1 MAVPADAPF
10 AFRDPREGAPSP
22 EPTPREAK
30 ALDAAV
36 AALRRGDAASA
47 SRALAGREDGASPAL
62 RLARAYLDIV
72 EGRRDE
78 ARSYLAGARAA
89 SPAWIAALEAAAD
102 LAAVEGETSA
112 ALEAYRALSRLVPSD
127 GRARGRVETLRA
139 SVAASKRASAEEAL
153 AAGDLD
159 AARRHASSL
168 LQLEPDSVAAL
179 VLLSRTASAGGR
191 HEDAWTWAREARRK
205 APSDSSV
212 AAFAGDAAAKAGRW
226 ADAATLYEEASA
238 SDPASATKAEEAR
251 LEFKVQNLPE
261 AARAAAES
269 ARLTRAQL
277 ASLLWWTVPE
287 FREAL
292 VPPGTEIAVDVVGRP
307 DQGPIVKAIGLG
319 FLDVSPETHRVG
331 TESPVSRVELAAAL
345 RRVALLAG
353 RGRPPK
359 GCLSAASA
367 GSLADCGILGST
379 PPRNVT
385 GREALRAME
394 KAARI
399 GREGGTR

>member
-1 MAVPADAPF
+1 SV
-10 AFRDPREGAPSP
+10 R
-22 EPTPREAK
+22 K
-30 ALDAAV
+30 
-36 AALRRGDAASA
+36 
-47 SRALAGREDGASPAL
+47 DGVSPAF
-62 RLARAYLDIV
+62 RLARAYPDLV

-78 ARSYLAGARAA
+78 ARSFLAEATAA
-89 SPAWIAALEAAAD
+89 HPTWVAALEAVAD
-102 LAAVEGETSA
+102 LAADEGETGG

-127 GRARGRVETLRA
+127 ARASERARTLRA
-139 SVAASKRASAEEAL
+139 SVAASKRAAAEEAL

-159 AARRHASSL
+159 AARRHANSL
-168 LQLEPDSVAAL
+168 LQLEPESVTAL
-179 VLLSRTASAGGR
+179 LLLSRTASAGGR

-205 APSDSSV
+205 APAEAAV

-226 ADAATLYEEASA
+226 AEAATLYEEASA
-238 SDPASATKAEEAR
+238 SDPASAPKAEEAR
-251 LEFKVQNLPE
+251 LEFKVQNLPQ
-261 AARAAAES
+261 AARAAAQS
-269 ARLTRAQL
+269 GRLTRAQL
-277 ASLLWWTVPE
+277 ATLLWWTVAE

-307 DQGPIVKAIGLG
+307 DQGPLVKAIGLG

-331 TESPVSRVELAAAL
+331 TESPVSRGELAAAL

-359 GCLSAASA
+359 GCLSAADA
-367 GSLADCGILGST
+367 AALADCGILGPT
-379 PPRNVT
+379 PSRVVT